1 MLVKSK
7 TGRVFELPTDEEDAR
22 IRAGIAQDPDTY
34 ELSDED
40 FKRLRLVGRP
50 RAAVTKERITVRLSP
65 EVTAYFRSLGA
76 GWQTRM
82 DEVLRDYVASRH

>member
-40 FKRLRLVGRP
+40 FKRLRPVGRP
-50 RAAVTKERITVRLSP
+50 RAAVTKER
-65 EVTAYFRSLGA
+65 
-76 GWQTRM
+76 
-82 DEVLRDYVASRH
+82 